1 MHHSPTVPFTSV
13 NLILTFHLN
22 SPEETNI
29 NFLKNGLSVIVLLA
43 FFRVILVKIKLM
55 IIIISDDNQLHY
67 QHHHHHRM

>member
-29 NFLKNGLSVIVLLA
+29 NFLKNALSLIVLLA
-43 FFRVILVKIKLM
+43 VFQVILMKIKLM
-55 IIIISDDNQLHY
+55 ILIVSDDNQPHY
-67 QHHHHHRM
+67 QHHHHREM